1 MLLALLIVTLVK
13 QEVEAKTDLK
23 AAEVMKRLLLP
34 VSVVLLQNG
43 WQIVALEEQLH

>member
-13 QEVEAKTDLK
+13 QEDEAKTDLK

-34 VSVVLLQNG
+34 VSVVFSKMAGKLLR
-43 WQIVALEEQLH
+43 